1 MRFSRLEVL
10 GWALLC
16 ALVVACTHHAS
27 SGSSQPLDTGE
38 HQQVVNGVRL
48 YYRVAGEAPRRQAPV
63 LFLHGGP
70 GYNSYSFARLMG
82 ARLEKGQ
89 RMVYL
94 DQRGCGRSERP
105 WDNTYSLEVLLRD
118 LEALRQELEVER
130 WVLMGHSFGATLAL
144 EYAARY
150 PERVVGVV
158 YVSGMSDA
166 AFSFAT
172 WKQELERLH
181 PGRIAVT
188 DPAGSSSDYAQ
199 VMKALRG
206 LDAQAFFNR
215 LQFHDAVYLQQQEA
229 VDMES
234 GLRNTGELSRT
245 LFATELTQYRFSQP
259 ERVSAPVLVI
269 GGRYD
274 SSIGLP
280 SLKALAASLPRA
292 TFLEYEKSGHFPYLE
307 EADRFERDVKGF
319 LGSLR

>member
-10 GWALLC
+10 GGALLC
-16 ALVVACTHHAS
+16 ALVVACTHHS
-27 SGSSQPLDTGE
+27 SFGTSQQVGPGE
-38 HQQVVNGVRL
+38 YQRVVNGVRL
-48 YYRVAGEAPRRQAPV
+48 YYRIAGEGSRRQAPV

-70 GYNSYSFARLMG
+70 GYNSYSFSRLMG

-105 WDNTYSLEVLLRD
+105 WDNSYSLEVMLKD
-118 LEALRQELEVER
+118 LEALRQELGLEQ
-130 WVLMGHSFGATLAL
+130 WVLMGHSIGATLAL

-150 PERVVGVV
+150 PQHVRGVV

-166 AFSFAT
+166 SYSFAT

-181 PGRIAVT
+181 PGRLAVV
-188 DPAGSSSDYAQ
+188 DPEGGSSDYAQ

-215 LQFHDAVYLQQQEA
+215 LQFHDAVYLQQQAA
-229 VDMES
+229 VDLES

-245 LFATELTQYRFSQP
+245 LFDTELTQYRFTQP
-259 ERVSAPVLVI
+259 EQVTAPVLVI
-269 GGRYD
+269 GGQHD
-274 SSIGLP
+274 ASIGLA

-292 TFLEYEKSGHFPYLE
+292 TFVEYEKSGHYPYLE
-307 EADRFERDVKGF
+307 EADRFERDVTAF
-319 LGSLR
+319 LTSLP